1 VILVQLGTKTKYIWN
16 DARIMMTWGLQRLRG
31 GGVAMNW

>member
-1 VILVQLGTKTKYIWN
+1 TKYIWN